1 MSRALANMKLPE
13 ENMTGAEFKKFLF
26 KQQGVSD
33 LAFKQSGL
41 KRLIENNLD
50 NPNFVGRDKALDR
63 EYSLTDLLEVVKE
76 KTPQTG
82 LTKMPDEFDFQGFQ
96 EIKFDNRQV
105 ALKGKQS
112 ERAFTLTTRY
122 PDQPPDTQT
131 VRHKHGSVASE
142 NAVMHARI
150 RPGRFVLGPVQKDP
164 SKTTFATGSCV
175 GRDKRKH
182 KSQRKKRR
190 CCCRTSG

>member
-1 MSRALANMKLPE
+1 
-13 ENMTGAEFKKFLF
+13 
-26 KQQGVSD
+26 
-33 LAFKQSGL
+33 
-41 KRLIENNLD
+41 
-50 NPNFVGRDKALDR
+50 
-63 EYSLTDLLEVVKE
+63 
-76 KTPQTG
+76 
-82 LTKMPDEFDFQGFQ
+82 MPDEFDFQGFQ

-122 PDQPPDTQT
+122 PDQPPDAQT

-164 SKTTFATGSCV
+164 SKHFATGSCV
-175 GRDKRKH
+175 GRDKHCFVNAKNVVLLQNFRVSDHPYSRRKN
-182 KSQRKKRR
+182 RY
-190 CCCRTSG
+190 CCS